1 VVLVLEA
8 TARDLPALR
17 ALGVRTWRATYE
29 GVLPGTAVERGV
41 EELFNAYSLG
51 AAVRD
56 GRMLA
61 AFRDGILVGMLEF
74 DRVDATRTMVW
85 KLYVDPDAQGRGIGG
100 LLLERLLQSATTPEV
115 RVEHDER
122 NAAAASFF
130 ADFGFVVD
138 AVVDAGGGARTMRRV
153 RRLTPRRASTRT
165 ATPST

>member
-1 VVLVLEA
+1 VVLVVPA
-8 TARDLPALR
+8 TERDVPALR

-29 GVLPGTAVERGV
+29 GVLPGAAVERGV

-61 AFRDGILVGMLEF
+61 ASRDGILVGLLEF
-74 DRVDATRTMVW
+74 DRVDETRTMIW

-122 NAAAASFF
+122 NAAAAAFF
-130 ADFGFVVD
+130 MGFGFAVDEVVE
-138 AVVDAGGGARTMRRV
+138 AGADARTVRLV
-153 RRLTPRRASTRT
+153 RRARQPRAGVTAST
-165 ATPST
+165 

>member
-1 VVLVLEA
+1 VVLVLPA
-8 TARDLPALR
+8 TERDVPALR

-29 GVLPGTAVERGV
+29 GVLSGAAVEHGL
-41 EELFNAYSLG
+41 EEQFNEYSLG

-61 AFRDGILVGMLEF
+61 AHRDGILVGLLEF

-100 LLLERLLQSATTPEV
+100 LLLERLLQAATTPEV

-122 NAAAASFF
+122 NAVAGAFF
-130 ADFGFVVD
+130 HEFGFGVD
-138 AVVDAGGGARTMRRV
+138 EVVDAGDGARTVRRV
-153 RRLTPRRASTRT
+153 RRLSRRGARR
-165 ATPST
+165 

>member
-1 VVLVLEA
+1 VVLVVPA
-8 TARDLPALR
+8 TERDVPALR

-29 GVLPGTAVERGV
+29 GVLSGAAVERGI

-61 AFRDGILVGMLEF
+61 AFRDGVLVGLLEF
-74 DRVDATRTMVW
+74 DRVDATRTMIW
-85 KLYVDPDAQGRGIGG
+85 KLYVDPDAQSRGIGG

-122 NAAAASFF
+122 NATAAALFTG
-130 ADFGFVVD
+130 FGFTVDDVVD
-138 AVVDAGGGARTMRRV
+138 TGDGARTVRLV
-153 RRLTPRRASTRT
+153 RRPRS
-165 ATPST
+165 TPST

>member
-1 VVLVLEA
+1 MVLVYPA
-8 TARDLPALR
+8 TERDVPALR
-17 ALGVRTWRATYE
+17 ALGVRAWRATYE
-29 GVLPGTAVERGV
+29 GVLPGAAVEYGI

-61 AFRDGILVGMLEF
+61 AFRDGILVGLLEF

-100 LLLERLLQSATTPEV
+100 LLLERLLQAARTPEV

-122 NAAAASFF
+122 NVAAGAFF
-130 ADFGFVVD
+130 AEFGFAVDEVVD
-138 AVVDAGGGARTMRRV
+138 EGDGARTVRRV
-153 RRLTPRRASTRT
+153 RRLSPRGAPR
-165 ATPST
+165 

>member
-1 VVLVLEA
+1 VVLVLAA
-8 TARDLPALR
+8 TERDVPALR

-29 GVLPGTAVERGV
+29 GVLPGAVVERGV
-41 EELFNAYSLG
+41 EELFNVYSLG
-51 AAVRD
+51 VAVRD

-122 NAAAASFF
+122 NAAAGAFFASF
-130 ADFGFVVD
+130 GLGVEE
-138 AVVDAGGGARTMRRV
+138 VVDAGGGARTVRRV
-153 RRLTPRRASTRT
+153 RRLSPRGARR
-165 ATPST
+165 